1 MMMIRAFLVSAA
13 LGVAL
18 CAQETGPPLP
28 KIGGLAPEFG
38 FSAAVRG
45 GRAASLAALT
55 PASLRGRVVVLDFF
69 ATWCG
74 PCVEA
79 IPRTNLLV
87 AELKDLP
94 VTVIA
99 VSEEPRETLEAF
111 AVTHPMASVLATDA
125 GSTFKNYWVRG
136 LPFVVIIDTT
146 GRIIAFG
153 SPTTLSAEQIR
164 GAIK

>member
-1 MMMIRAFLVSAA
+1 MTVIRTFFVSVA

-18 CAQETGPPLP
+18 CAQEAGPPLP
-28 KIGGLAPEFG
+28 KVGALAPEFG
-38 FSAAVRG
+38 FSAVAHG

-74 PCVEA
+74 PCIEA
-79 IPRTNLLV
+79 IPRTNTLI
-87 AELKDLP
+87 EDLKDLP
-94 VTVIA
+94 VTVIS

-111 AVTHPMASVLATDA
+111 AVTHPMASVLATDV
-125 GSTFKNYWVRG
+125 GVTFKNYWVRA

-146 GRIIAFG
+146 GRISGFA